1 MPSACR
7 SPAPQRRPVGQ
18 RYRLLDASHP
28 CQPRPQRRNL
38 NWWLEDSM
46 SWSLDQIEEKGSKYP
61 TFARKPNCQAERMI
75 GSQDSRL
82 SRLGIISST
91 YSPLNGVTA
100 ANYSKVESVSETQ
113 EVWFPP
119 RDRTSSTSD
128 SEYPARAAR
137 LSKHAEDDK

>member
-1 MPSACR
+1 
-7 SPAPQRRPVGQ
+7 
-18 RYRLLDASHP
+18 
-28 CQPRPQRRNL
+28 
-38 NWWLEDSM
+38 M

-119 RDRTSSTSD
+119 GIARRVRPILNILRVRPDYPNTLRMTNKWRGSLH
-128 SEYPARAAR
+128 SEFRG
-137 LSKHAEDDK
+137 